1 MSARRRWPGARTVP
15 PLVAAALA
23 FGGAR
28 VAWALPPGPGPD
40 DCAGGAPA
48 STQPLELD
56 DVTRLALCHSAELAI
71 AQAQVRHQDAQLAV
85 ARSSLYPQVT
95 ASASRVVDRT
105 DYAGPEAGTRL
116 RSTSLSGAISWRLYD
131 FGARAH
137 AVAVERLG
145 LRAVEADAVDAR
157 DKAIQAAA
165 SAFFDRQRAE
175 ATSVLRHQ
183 EVALAQGT
191 LESVQRKAGSG
202 AASDFEVRQAQA
214 FVGRTR
220 LEERAAGATL
230 TKARSALASLVGRD
244 GPFEIAAAPP
254 DAQDAWIPSAEEL
267 VREVLAANAAVQA
280 AQAQLDASRERV
292 RQARA
297 ETLPTVDAGLD
308 YYRNGRPTVGLSS
321 VRATE
326 RVASIAVNIPLFD
339 GFRGSALK
347 DQAAALVQQ
356 RIAEL
361 EKARERA
368 LLDATLIHEDALAA
382 RDSLGIATA
391 TVSTAEEAFASA
403 QRRFAHGV
411 GDLSELIG
419 AETAL
424 VNARE
429 ARIDALTSLAVATAQ
444 LRIATARTAWRSP
457 VATQ

>member
-1 MSARRRWPGARTVP
+1 M
-15 PLVAAALA
+15 
-23 FGGAR
+23 
-28 VAWALPPGPGPD
+28 
-40 DCAGGAPA
+40 
-48 STQPLELD
+48 
-56 DVTRLALCHSAELAI
+56 
-71 AQAQVRHQDAQLAV
+71 
-85 ARSSLYPQVT
+85 
-95 ASASRVVDRT
+95 
-105 DYAGPEAGTRL
+105 
-116 RSTSLSGAISWRLYD
+116 
-131 FGARAH
+131 
-137 AVAVERLG
+137 
-145 LRAVEADAVDAR
+145 
-157 DKAIQAAA
+157 
-165 SAFFDRQRAE
+165 
-175 ATSVLRHQ
+175 
-183 EVALAQGT
+183 
-191 LESVQRKAGSG
+191 
-202 AASDFEVRQAQA
+202 
-214 FVGRTR
+214 
-220 LEERAAGATL
+220 
-230 TKARSALASLVGRD
+230 
-244 GPFEIAAAPP
+244 
-254 DAQDAWIPSAEEL
+254 
-267 VREVLAANAAVQA
+267 
-280 AQAQLDASRERV
+280 DASRERV